1 MLPTTHGTL
10 NWAQLSGKQ
19 GAGASSRRKSI
30 PIEGTLSDKGSGEGR
45 EPVGW
50 GKCPREEV
58 YEVKGQHWVAGSNS
72 GGCGLQDGLPGKTV

>member
-50 GKCPREEV
+50 GKCPREEPEDLV
-58 YEVKGQHWVAGSNS
+58 WN
-72 GGCGLQDGLPGKTV
+72 LGKLSFFQALLSHQ